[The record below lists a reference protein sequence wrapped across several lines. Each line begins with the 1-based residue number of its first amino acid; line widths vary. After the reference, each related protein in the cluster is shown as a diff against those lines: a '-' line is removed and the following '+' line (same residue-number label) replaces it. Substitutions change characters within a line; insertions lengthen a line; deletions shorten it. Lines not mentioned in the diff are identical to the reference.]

1 MNLQA
6 TSKRMILVICV
17 SALIF
22 ILAGAVF
29 YRSMAALPFALGVL
43 LTSALN
49 CVKAVMI
56 ERAVIKS
63 AGMGG
68 NAKNFVGLQYGLRLL
83 LTLAVLAV
91 CVVSPHINVWGAAI
105 GLLTLQISAISLK
118 FFGTQDQTDS
128 SVI

>member
-29 YRSMAALPFALGVL
+29 YRSIAALPFALGVL

-63 AGMGG
+63 TGKGG
-68 NAKNFVGLQYGLRLL
+68 SVKGFVGAQYGLRSL
-83 LTLAVLAV
+83 LTVAVLAV
-91 CVVSPHINVWGAAI
+91 CFISPHINVWGAVLGI
-105 GLLTLQISAISLK
+105 FTLQISAISLK
-118 FFGTQDQTDS
+118 FFGTQDQSDS
-128 SVI
+128 SGI